1 MAYELQVFFRSN
13 EASPSQV
20 LEETLSACR
29 RFGHT
34 ALVHPSSGR
43 TWVAGDLE
51 LNEDPTGISVEIH
64 GRDESAELAWQFAS
78 AASEPPRAID
88 VTGLGI
94 LTLSGSVHSELLATI
109 RAHWVNRYDSLE
121 YDEVDGFV

>member
-13 EASPSQV
+13 EVAPSQV
-20 LEETLSACR
+20 LEETFNACR
-29 RFGHT
+29 RLGRT
-34 ALVHPSSGR
+34 ALVRPSSGR
-43 TWVAGDLE
+43 SWVAGDLE

-78 AASEPPRAID
+78 AESDPPRGID
-88 VTGLGI
+88 ITGLGI

-109 RAHWVNRYDSLE
+109 RAHWVNGYVALE
-121 YDEVDGFV
+121 HDEVDGFL